1 LIQHSPLSHVFTL
14 PLSPPPA
21 PSQHSL
27 VAALR
32 ADLASTGA
40 QLHASLA
47 ECARQAAELDRRGA
61 AIEQLESKVRADEQ
75 LRKKLHNSIQELKGN
90 IRVYARIRPPMMP
103 ASAASSSSSSSA
115 TDSEQAQ
122 FVCVP
127 DTDFRQLEVCGEP
140 TKSADGLKTQQKRWQ
155 FEFDRVFGPEA
166 SQVRTLSAL
175 FFAYLS
181 ICADIVHCPFLII
194 FMD

>member
-1 LIQHSPLSHVFTL
+1 LIQTSAAISSLHSEINFPTSIVPSLAL
-14 PLSPPPA
+14 
-21 PSQHSL
+21 SQHSL
-27 VAALR
+27 VAVLR

-103 ASAASSSSSSSA
+103 AAAAASSSSSSSSA
-115 TDSEQAQ
+115 ADSEQAQ

-166 SQVRTLSAL
+166 SQVWN
-175 FFAYLS
+175 FFA
-181 ICADIVHCPFLII
+181 HT
-194 FMD
+194 